1 MKKKVLTAVA
11 VAIFSISSIAQAEE
25 QERNAQLGV
34 GMFKS
39 TSIASIVCPVTY
51 EFHNPVYPNF
61 SYVYETSITAESI
74 EKARKK
80 LLSEDFFRKIAD
92 EMEQQENAQKIKS
105 KKGSN
110 SFYSEKITM
119 TCRDEK
125 QQTHVYEIS
134 AVIKK

>member
-1 MKKKVLTAVA
+1 MKKKILTAVA
-11 VAIFSISSIAQAEE
+11 AVAVVFLIATAQAETGK
-25 QERNAQLGV
+25 NAQLGV
-34 GMFKS
+34 GMAKS
-39 TSIASIVCPVTY
+39 TSIVCPVTY
-51 EFHNPVYPNF
+51 EFNNPIYSN
-61 SYVYETSITAESI
+61 SYVYETTITAENI

-80 LLSEDFFRKIAD
+80 LLSEEFLRKIAD
-92 EMEQQENAQKIKS
+92 EMDQQENAQKIQL

-125 QQTHVYEIS
+125 QQTHIYEIS